1 MSYSKLLLVF
11 ILSARCVSVCM
22 AQTELFPVYDSKTML
37 PTSPEAAM
45 LGRFGDIPI
54 GYYTGTADVS
64 VPLYTIK
71 EAGLDIPIVLRYHG
85 SGIRVTDQA
94 SNVGLGWS
102 LEPEGSIIQV
112 VNGTEDSYDQ
122 IVSGDPTGYAF
133 LKTRSLI
140 GEYSVTNDIGTNDW
154 PCSSAYP
161 YAEDSYETLYRLQ
174 VGDGQPDIYS
184 YNFGGYSGKFYINY
198 ETGLPVQL
206 DKKEPITFS
215 KAAPGHPYWTATTM
229 NGDIFTFGVMES
241 STTYL
246 VSNHTGYTYKLTS
259 VALHTGKT
267 IQFQYANGY
276 YSWFTYTER
285 YHPQYP
291 ANLTP
296 LGEMGMQPV
305 YDVAKFNTQNLTKI
319 ISSEV
324 QANFNWEDRTDLIS
338 EADIDTIAN
347 NGVLSTKRIKSVD
360 ILSTVTGKKIETF
373 RFFYSY
379 FPYSTVGGSYTDTTG
394 QSALL
399 GSRLRLDSLQETGF
413 SAAGDSL
420 KVPCYKFGYDPRLLP
435 LKTSFA
441 QDYWGYYNGKNNSG
455 LLPDLS
461 FFYYN
466 LDSNY
471 INVPVY
477 LLDSMFAGTD
487 RSPDSAM
494 MTAGMLNKITYPTGG
509 FTAFDY
515 TSNSF
520 SNYYYFPDSAKIAAT
535 RKQTFVRDMNLG
547 LPYDTL
553 ARSFKV
559 PRTTIVHFDCK
570 IDAANPLQGLT
581 FSQLQPAYITLQKD
595 TAGGLVTIQTWQMQP
610 SDTAT
615 FRLNN
620 GIEWKQDIVLNYDP
634 NPNDFYLVT
643 ASFPNALGPQNTS
656 TNNAYTKCT
665 YTYYD
670 TTGSSLKR
678 SLGGG
683 VRVSGIRNYT
693 DSGVLAHHK
702 AIRYVNNDSSSSGTL
717 MSPLLYYYSMPMTF
731 ISVQN
736 PGNNAI
742 VSQQNYNYFWY
753 ISADNAVPFSNS
765 AAGNIIGYSR
775 VEERDLAPDGSTN
788 GVHIYEY
795 NNIPDDFAINCPDN
809 PHLINGLIN
818 RETLLKSTLDTVQQT
833 SYNYLGQQYTFFD
846 GVKLFTKYFGISPC
860 DVDPNNPYSAWGSG
874 PWPLNN
880 RYEIMFYPLN
890 SAWYL
895 QQQKITRYYTPG
907 DILADTVTDTYNSL
921 GQLATT
927 TAYNSKHQKLVTLAT
942 YPIDSASSGQPSI
955 QFMLNHSLYNNT
967 LLSTVSVNDSE
978 VERVHNA
985 YTYYQSGAGVSIL
998 VPDSIQRS
1006 YNGGQQFTDVSF
1018 DGYGPYANLT
1028 HFIQRGSP
1036 TGLQWNLNDNKV
1048 IAQVKNATYGT
1059 FAYTSFEPDES
1070 GTWTMSDTARNRSVG
1085 ITGKQ
1090 SYTFTSSSQISAMVG
1105 FNQYVVSY
1113 WSRSGALS
1121 VTETGATSTV
1131 TTGPTRNGWTYYE
1144 HSFSAAGSIFTL
1156 TGSGITIDELRL
1168 YPTTAQMTTYTYSPL
1183 IGITSQCDVDNH
1195 IIYYEYDALGR
1206 LRDIRDQDGNVIKTN
1221 EYHYQGQ

>member
-1 MSYSKLLLVF
+1 
-11 ILSARCVSVCM
+11 
-22 AQTELFPVYDSKTML
+22 
-37 PTSPEAAM
+37 M

-71 EAGLDIPIVLRYHG
+71 EAGLDVPIVLRYHG
-85 SGIRVTDQA
+85 SGIRVGDQA

-102 LEPEGSIIQV
+102 LEPEGSIIQI
-112 VNGTEDSYDQ
+112 VNGTEDHYDQ

-154 PCSSAYP
+154 PCAASYP
-161 YAEDSYETLYRLQ
+161 YTEDSYETLYRLQ

-215 KAAPGHPYWTATTM
+215 NAGHPYSWTATTM
-229 NGDIFTFGVMES
+229 NGDVFSFNVMES

-276 YSWFTYTER
+276 YSWYTYTER

-291 ANLTP
+291 NGMTP
-296 LGEMGMQPV
+296 LSEMGVQAIS
-305 YDVAKFNTQNLTKI
+305 DVAKFNTQNLTKI

-324 QANFNWEDRTDLIS
+324 QANFNLEDRTDLLS
-338 EADIDTIAN
+338 EADIDTIAG

-360 ILSTVTGKKIETF
+360 ILSTVTGKKIKSF
-373 RFFYSY
+373 HFFYSY

-399 GSRLRLDSLQETGF
+399 GNRLRLDSLQETGF
-413 SAAGDSL
+413 SPAGDSL
-420 KVPCYKFGYDPRLLP
+420 KMPCYKFGYDPRPLP

-477 LLDSMFAGTD
+477 LLDSMFANTD

-509 FTAFDY
+509 YTAFDY
-515 TSNSF
+515 TPNSF

-535 RKQTFVRDMNLG
+535 HKQTFVRDMNLG

-553 ARSFKV
+553 ARSFTV
-559 PRTTIVHFDCK
+559 PTTTIVHFDAK
-570 IDAANPLQGLT
+570 IDAGNPLQGLT

-595 TAGGLVTIQTWQMQP
+595 SAGSLVTVQTWQMQT

-620 GIEWKQDIVLNYDP
+620 GIEWKQDIVLSYDP
-634 NPNDFYLVT
+634 NPYDYYLIT

-656 TNNAYTKCT
+656 TSNAYTQCT

-670 TTGSSLKR
+670 STGSSLKR

-693 DSGVLAHHK
+693 DSGVLGNHK
-702 AIRYVNNDSSSSGTL
+702 VIRYVNNDSSSSGTL
-717 MSPLLYYYSMPMTF
+717 MSPLLYYYSLPMTF
-731 ISVQN
+731 ASVYN
-736 PGNNAI
+736 PGLDAI
-742 VSQQNYNYFWY
+742 VNEEKYDYFWY

-765 AAGNIIGYSR
+765 AGGNVIGYSR
-775 VEERDLAPDGSTN
+775 VEERDVAPDGSTN

-795 NNIPDDFAINCPDN
+795 NNIPDGFAVNCPDN

-818 RETLLKSTLDTVQQT
+818 RETLLKSTGDTVQQM
-833 SYNYLGQQYTFFD
+833 SYNYLGQQYIDFN
-846 GVKLFTKYFGISPC
+846 GIKIFTQYFGISPC
-860 DVDPNNPYSAWGSG
+860 DVDPDNPYDGWGSAD
-874 PWPLNN
+874 WPLNN
-880 RYEIMFYPLN
+880 RYMIMFYPLN

-907 DILADTVTDTYNSL
+907 DILSDTVTDTYNSL

-927 TAYNSKHQKLVTLAT
+927 TTYNSKHQKLTTLAT
-942 YPIDSASSGQPSI
+942 YPIDSSSSAQPSI
-955 QFMLNHSLYNNT
+955 QFMLNNSLYNNV
-967 LLSTVSVNDSE
+967 LLKTASVNDSE
-978 VERVHNA
+978 IDRENIA
-985 YTYYQSGAGVSIL
+985 YTTYQPAGLPLLIQ
-998 VPDSIQRS
+998 DSIQRS
-1006 YNGGQQFTDVSF
+1006 YNGGQVFTDVSF
-1018 DGYGPYANLT
+1018 DGYGPFANLT

-1036 TGLQWNLNDNKV
+1036 MGLQWNLNNNKV
-1048 IAQVKNATYGT
+1048 IAQVKNAGYNA

-1070 GTWTMSDTARNRSVG
+1070 PTWTITDTTRNRGVS
-1085 ITGKQ
+1085 ITGNQ
-1090 SYTFTSSSQISAMVG
+1090 SYTFSSSSQITASISFG
-1105 FNQYVVSY
+1105 QYILSY
-1113 WSRSGALS
+1113 WSRSGSLTVS
-1121 VTETGATSTV
+1121 SSGGTSSI

-1144 HSFSAAGSIFTL
+1144 HTFSAPASNYTVS
-1156 TGSGITIDELRL
+1156 GSGITIDELRL
-1168 YPTTAQMTTYTYSPL
+1168 YPATAQMTTYTYSPL
-1183 IGITSQCDVDNH
+1183 IGITSQCDVGNH
-1195 IIYYEYDALGR
+1195 VIYYEYDALGR
-1206 LRDIRDQDGNVIKTN
+1206 LKDIKDQDGNVIKTN
-1221 EYHYQGQ
+1221 EYHYMGQTN